1 MPFVTQKLSLVHLVL
16 ILKTTFWRSEQ
27 ILFIHSENIA
37 HLCTYIQYM
46 YVRTSTETFTQ
57 ATTSHFIYICLSVSV
72 CIYRQSLT
80 IVSAAR
86 LPSTTVRY
94 TRART
99 LYMCSFL
106 SRPLCARSLT
116 LFSVQQLVWFGYMD
130 CRRRTKQSV
139 FSFVC
144 GFDECV
150 KIGRVSWLFRH
161 FCVYTYFIRSLSC
174 ALRTTRVSF
183 KRQSTF
189 AVVYSLFARYVI
201 DVENLT
207 TEYIT
212 IYNL

>member
-1 MPFVTQKLSLVHLVL
+1 MSFVTQKLSLVHLVL
-16 ILKTTFWRSEQ
+16 ILKTTFCRSEQ

-57 ATTSHFIYICLSVSV
+57 ATTSRFIYICLSVRV
-72 CIYRQSLT
+72 CIDRQSLT
-80 IVSAAR
+80 VVSAAR
-86 LPSTTVRY
+86 LPTTTVRY

-116 LFSVQQLVWFGYMD
+116 LFSVQQLVWFGYMH
-130 CRRRTKQSV
+130 CRRLTSQFSV
-139 FSFVC
+139 LCVVSMSVWRSDEFLRCFVIFVC
-144 GFDECV
+144 IHILF
-150 KIGRVSWLFRH
+150 GRYRVHWELP
-161 FCVYTYFIRSLSC
+161 
-174 ALRTTRVSF
+174 TRVSF

-189 AVVYSLFARYVI
+189 AVVYSLFTRYVI

-207 TEYIT
+207 TE
-212 IYNL
+212 